1 MVDRSFTAEA
11 HRREKRIQS
20 WGRVVKTSGRVSTLT
35 LFSYFF
41 KLSCTAFG
49 GPMAYI
55 SMMEDEC
62 VERRKWVSR
71 DEFTEML
78 GVTNMLPGPN
88 ATEMAIH
95 IGYVKAG
102 RMGGVLS
109 GLGFTAPSF
118 LMILPLSW
126 LYFRYGVMPSVGG
139 LFYGVNP
146 VVVAI
151 ILVTAYRLARSSIT
165 DWKLLCLFSATLLTV
180 YFTNVNE
187 ALILFA
193 SGLAGAFMYG
203 PGLRKAFSRMRLFA
217 SISFS
222 TINIAFRGMPIA
234 VPLFLEFLKA
244 GSLMFGS
251 GLVIIPLIGP
261 DVVETFKWMSYKE
274 FMDGVTLGQV
284 TPGPV
289 MKTAAFVGYKVAGVW
304 GATVA
309 FSGIFLPPFIIV
321 TILAP
326 YLRQVR
332 GNVWLR
338 GFLRGVRAGAAGA
351 ILAAAGSMA
360 QTAFPDL
367 LTLIIAAASLTAILK
382 FKANMSLL
390 VVAAGALGVLVKT
403 PWL

>member
-1 MVDRSFTAEA
+1 MREVEA
-11 HRREKRIQS
+11 VMKSSE
-20 WGRVVKTSGRVSTLT
+20 RVSALT

-41 KLSCTAFG
+41 RLSCTALG
-49 GPMAYI
+49 GPLAYI

-62 VERRKWVSR
+62 VERKQWLSR

-102 RMGGVLS
+102 RIGGVLS

-118 LMILPLSW
+118 FMILSLSW
-126 LYFRYGVMPSVGG
+126 LYFRYSVTPSVGG

-151 ILVTAYRLARSSIT
+151 ILITAYRLARSSIT
-165 DWKLLCLFSATLLTV
+165 DWRLLCLFSATLIAV
-180 YFTNVNE
+180 YFTNINE

-193 SGLAGAFMYG
+193 SGLTGAFIYG
-203 PGLRKAFSRMRLFA
+203 PGLKKAFLG
-217 SISFS
+217 
-222 TINIAFRGMPIA
+222 TLAFTFLAFPVLNYAFKGLP
-234 VPLFLEFLKA
+234 VEVLLFLEFLKA

-261 DVVETFKWMSYKE
+261 DIVEAFKWMSYKE

-289 MKTAAFVGYKVAGVW
+289 MKTAAFVGYKVAGIW

-309 FSGIFLPPFIIV
+309 FSGVFLPPFITV
-321 TILAP
+321 TLLAP
-326 YLRQVR
+326 FLRQVH
-332 GNVWLR
+332 GNAWLN
-338 GFLRGVRAGAAGA
+338 GFLKGVRAGAAGA
-351 ILAAAGSMA
+351 IFAVAGSMA
-360 QTAFPDL
+360 QIAFPDI
-367 LTLIIAAASLTAILK
+367 LTVIIAAASLMAMLR
-382 FKANMSLL
+382 FKVNMSLL
-390 VVAAGALGVLVKT
+390 VIAAGALGVLIKN
-403 PWL
+403 PWV